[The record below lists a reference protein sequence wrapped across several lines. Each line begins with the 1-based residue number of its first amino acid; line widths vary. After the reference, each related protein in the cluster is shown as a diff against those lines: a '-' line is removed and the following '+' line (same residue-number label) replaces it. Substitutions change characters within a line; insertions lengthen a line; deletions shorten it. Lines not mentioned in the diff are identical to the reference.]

1 MDRKEMMEKA
11 DELGLEYK
19 KNISNDALS
28 ELIEGAEGTT
38 EVETEEEVD
47 TEAAIKEVAD
57 RLAKEQKAMVDAVAA
72 QKVEEKKPAK
82 ATIGNAKAQA
92 RKEAMKLVRCIVT
105 PMDKDK
111 AELNGEIISCGNSMT
126 GMIKKYIP
134 FGKEWH
140 IPTVIVDTL
149 KDKKM
154 LSTRDRKTPKGTIK
168 ENIELPQYNVQ
179 ILPDLTQEELNRLVK
194 ENK

>member
-28 ELIEGAEGTT
+28 ELIEGANEPV

-57 RLAKEQKAMVDAVAA
+57 KLAKEQKAMVDAVAA
-72 QKVEEKKPAK
+72 QKAEEKKPVK
-82 ATIGNAKAQA
+82 ATIGNVKAQA

-140 IPTVIVDTL
+140 IPTMIVDTL

-179 ILPDLTQEELNRLVK
+179 ILPDLTQEELNRLIK

>member
-28 ELIEGAEGTT
+28 ELIEGAKGTT

-57 RLAKEQKAMVDAVAA
+57 KLAKEQKAMVDAVAA

-82 ATIGNAKAQA
+82 ATIGNVKAQA

-179 ILPDLTQEELNRLVK
+179 MLPDLTQEELDRLVK